1 MKMNQNKHNFQKD
14 INLLIPNIDTT
25 SERLSSD
32 NRPGTF
38 LKNTLTEKSLKKPY
52 QEQINTN
59 STVKENQKYSNNLIS
74 KTMRNTPN
82 NYNNIK
88 EYQSSQKETQEMTHK
103 KSSIN
108 SQKSLNKKL
117 QNERKTNY
125 KNIIKKINMIS
136 SEKPNKINNKNKI
149 PLRPN
154 KNISNIT
161 NYENKDSYIYLMKLK
176 NNYSTDKLKEEN
188 SYYTNIQGNNNNNS
202 NYKIKTNNNQNLMNK
217 NLTANNFYP
226 PKNNSKNIKKLNKT
240 PKNVS
245 INYIDNS
252 NKKSRLNRNISFPYF
267 NKMNILNSNINQFNN
282 INDFS
287 EILNVRKKYNETCNN
302 FYQNNR
308 QKKSN
313 NKLIRNLT
321 ENNTFKK
328 LKIKK
333 QKSNN
338 NFNINQTSDYS
349 SINSYWNKR
358 SKDTMQKMSQIKNE
372 LIQKEENE
380 IQLIPKIS
388 QKSKELA
395 KNADK
400 CKIEFNNIYDRLFY
414 INNLNL
420 NVNIDKENNNYNK
433 IKNNIQY
440 QPIINKKSKKMT
452 RTIDDLYL
460 WQNKRQKKIKENE
473 ENIFKKTVYNK
484 KNTNLTSEVIL
495 KERRPNYIHK
505 KVEDRLIEQGKNQ
518 KIKKEIEKEKC
529 IHQLTEQK
537 TYVNNNYNNIKS
549 KYLERKENNKNN
561 TEDNKNFDSNENIQ
575 NNYYNIANLRN
586 YDNFNKKLIYYG
598 KNLNTNSFFYYNQL
612 NKSLNSNQIQ
622 NPKTHFYSKSSDKIK
637 CFDDNFSSGNNSSVN
652 NAFLIKNKDNI
663 ISNSNQR
670 NNFINPRIPKDF
682 NIISRPLTS
691 NNDNRQNKFNN
702 LRNNFNISNL
712 STPQIIYDN
721 NLSYK
726 NNINENKNNDI
737 NKENNKTSYYTLLY
751 NDMINYN
758 SKIVNEIN
766 NKDSD
771 NNNKINKI
779 EDLKLNL
786 NKNLD
791 KNESS
796 MKSYLSYLNNKNGE
810 KIENNKIKEEI
821 KDNKDINDNTGK
833 FNYNEFPIINNN
845 LNENNVEMKDNINL
859 TENINTESDIIN
871 INGINN
877 KNQKN
882 NFIDYMNN
890 ERIIKITNSF
900 SSSNT
905 SKNDRRDRRKEDL
918 MKIINFS
925 DNLYNSQSK

>member
-1 MKMNQNKHNFQKD
+1 MNMNQNKHNYQKD

-38 LKNTLTEKSLKKPY
+38 LKNTLTEKILKKPY
-52 QEQINTN
+52 QGHINTN
-59 STVKENQKYSNNLIS
+59 GVENANLKYSNNLIS

-82 NYNNIK
+82 NYNNNK

-117 QNERKTNY
+117 QNEKKSNY
-125 KNIIKKINMIS
+125 KDIIKKINLIS
-136 SEKPNKINNKNKI
+136 TEKPNKVNIKNKI
-149 PLRPN
+149 PLRPK
-154 KNISNIT
+154 KNISNIN
-161 NYENKDSYIYLMKLK
+161 NYENKDSYIYIFKLK

-188 SYYTNIQGNNNNNS
+188 SYYTNIQGNNNR
-202 NYKIKTNNNQNLMNK
+202 NYKKNNN
-217 NLTANNFYP
+217 LTVNNFYP
-226 PKNNSKNIKKLNKT
+226 SKNNSKKTKRLNNI
-240 PKNVS
+240 PKSVS
-245 INYIDNS
+245 INCIDNS
-252 NKKSRLNRNISFPYF
+252 NEKNRLNRNISSPYF
-267 NKMNILNSNINQFNN
+267 NKMNIICSNINQLNKN
-282 INDFS
+282 NDFS
-287 EILNVRKKYNETCNN
+287 EILNVRKKYNETYNN
-302 FYQNNR
+302 FYQNNHS

-313 NKLIRNLT
+313 TKLIRNLT

-338 NFNINQTSDYS
+338 NIFHNNQTSDYS
-349 SINSYWNKR
+349 SINFYWDKR
-358 SKDTMQKMSQIKNE
+358 SKDTIQKMSQIKNE

-395 KNADK
+395 KNTDK

-420 NVNIDKENNNYNK
+420 NLNIDKENNNFNK
-433 IKNNIQY
+433 INSDNQY
-440 QPIINKKSKKMT
+440 HPKINKKSKKMA

-484 KNTNLTSEVIL
+484 KITNITSEVIL

-529 IHQLTEQK
+529 IHQLTEQR
-537 TYVNNNYNNIKS
+537 TYVNNNFNNIKS
-549 KYLERKENNKNN
+549 KYLEQKISNKNN
-561 TEDNKNFDSNENIQ
+561 YENNNDFDTNEKIEY
-575 NNYYNIANLRN
+575 NYYNIANMRN

-622 NPKTHFYSKSSDKIK
+622 NQKTPVYSKSSDKIK
-637 CFDDNFSSGNNSSVN
+637 CFDDNFYSRNNN
-652 NAFLIKNKDNI
+652 
-663 ISNSNQR
+663 ISNICLKNNMDHNISNPNQR
-670 NNFINPRIPKDF
+670 NNCPNLRIPKDF
-682 NIISRPLTS
+682 NYISRPLTS
-691 NNDNRQNKFNN
+691 NNDNRQNKVKN

-726 NNINENKNNDI
+726 NNVNENKDNNIKIQSD
-737 NKENNKTSYYTLLY
+737 KTSYYTLLY

-758 SKIVNEIN
+758 SKIINEIN
-766 NKDSD
+766 NND
-771 NNNKINKI
+771 NNKINKI
-779 EDLKLNL
+779 EDLQLNL
-786 NKNLD
+786 KINKNLD

-796 MKSYLSYLNNKNGE
+796 IKSYLSSLNNRSVE
-810 KIENNKIKEEI
+810 KIDKNKNKGENI
-821 KDNKDINDNTGK
+821 DNKDINDNTGK
-833 FNYNEFPIINNN
+833 FNYNEFPIINNI
-845 LNENNVEMKDNINL
+845 NENNIEIKDNINL
-859 TENINTESDIIN
+859 TENINTDSDIIN

-877 KNQKN
+877 KQQKSN
-882 NFIDYMNN
+882 DIDYINN
-890 ERIIKITNSF
+890 EKINKNTNSF